1 MLPTMSLSSPTNEVP
16 SGRAS
21 TVLTLNNTLAM
32 WLVLTSWAVG
42 LLVLGAYQVGQIVA
56 TARFAEERRQLEEA
70 MQTVQVAL
78 WRAKDVNLLAD
89 SVMAQL
95 GRGVKH
101 STAQSRI
108 SPN

>member
-1 MLPTMSLSSPTNEVP
+1 
-16 SGRAS
+16 
-21 TVLTLNNTLAM
+21 VLTT
-32 WLVLTSWAVG
+32 WVVG
-42 LLVLGAYQVGQIVA
+42 LLIVGAYHAGQVVA
-56 TARFAEERRQLEEA
+56 MARFQDERRELQEA

-108 SPN
+108 IP